1 MAKARQVYTAD
12 DLSIFKEAK
21 EFSLAPEITS
31 KLDWIEPGA
40 QVNKIEI
47 VKVNWTPLPIDEYK
61 AVNVELPLVED
72 ALNSTST
79 ENALSANQWRVLYD
93 YILNLQSRGRYLSN
107 WNCVTWLPMT
117 NPSVSP
123 YEYRTGDYFIV
134 SNVSDGG
141 TNYRPSGLRYITWQA
156 STTPEEEEVS
166 VDDIYLFDWDRWLLL
181 DNSGKSI
188 AVDQELSTTSRNPV
202 ENKVITNAI
211 NLKQDTIVAWNNIQI
226 WQDGKTISAT
236 DTTYTAGA
244 WISIDA
250 NNVIS
255 NTQTNAVWWNITG
268 VLSNQTDLQSALNSK
283 QNKLTAWTNISIDSN
298 NVISATDTTYT
309 AWDFDIKDL
318 ADTTHLRDTWNGKQ
332 DTIVAWNNIQIA
344 ADWVTISAT
353 DTTYTAWTNVQ
364 ISNSNVISAT
374 DTTYSAWTNVSI
386 DSNNVISAVDTKYQA
401 SDFDIKDLSDST
413 NLKDKW
419 NNKQDTII
427 AWNNITINADGKTIN
442 AIDTTYQ
449 ASDFDIKD
457 LSDSTNLRDEWSGKQ
472 DALIAGT
479 NIQIA
484 ADGKTISAT
493 DTTYN
498 EVTTADMN
506 AGIDTTP
513 GVVSAKWIAD
523 YVKNMVASG
532 VVYKGQVADYDSLPA
547 SPSVGDMYNV
557 VAAHST
563 APTFDAGT
571 NVVWSWTAW
580 DPMAEMV
587 DLSNLVD
594 LTSAQTI
601 SGVKTFSA
609 EPVLSTAKTT
619 PATND
624 WTKFA
629 TEAQVA
635 SKQDTLTAGDN
646 ITINNNVI
654 SALGDMRYAD
664 FYQVDAEWST
674 ISLSLN
680 TAVEPEA
687 NFTVNAP
694 ATIKDGQTYI
704 LRVTNWAT
712 AYTMTLGQNITN
724 PYEVN
729 TSLTADGV
737 DQFVFF
743 AVDGN
748 LELQPEG
755 GSGNLKVFE
764 LWDQWE
770 ISASDLQEALDFQLG
785 WWTAILH
792 HREEYYF
799 FASND
804 DWWCNWEA
812 TTVEWWLDYVYLPT
826 IRWQYETYQSNVI
839 EYVNRNSSQ
848 VWNYISKD
856 NSDSNTPFI
865 PNKDSQPTSKK
876 YVDDRDD
883 LYFQWLTAWT
893 NVQIAK
899 SYTIVNDQQWPC
911 STGFHIPN
919 DNETSN
925 LVWLLQNLW
934 LSDTDVETHLHMPH
948 TGYIDKDWVYQNDN
962 NWYFWTTYA
971 DCWTAQRFA
980 TGNNYW
986 PSSSG
991 WGDLSYWLP
1000 IRPFKDSYASPSGA
1014 AWTLVTSS
1022 DAFEMWYNAT
1032 DGLISI
1038 TDGGSL
1044 HITLA
1049 DKNLWATTVYNYGD
1063 TLSAANCGNLYQW
1076 WNNYG
1081 FTWWVDPSSTS
1092 STPVDASGYG
1102 PGNYYSSSTYIIG
1115 SGRWMDDCAQNLW
1128 WWQSQ
1133 AINKIPSAVISATDT
1148 TYTAGT
1154 GIDITNGVISNTQ
1167 TSAAWWNITGTLS
1180 NQTDLQNALDA
1191 KQDELI
1197 AWTNITIASD
1207 WRTISATDTTYSQ
1220 ATASTLWLVKLW
1232 SNTVQADTVTTPSST
1247 VWRTYPIQVNAD
1259 GQAVVNVPWYAS
1271 SWGGGW
1277 HEYTSWTGISV
1288 DNTNDIISNTWVITV
1303 NSQSG
1308 NVTVDEF
1315 SPSNSWSTGQV
1326 LRKTSSGYRW
1336 DDEWGAVTSV
1346 NNQTWDVYIDEFDPN
1361 NSGSVGY
1368 VLTKVNSWSW
1378 YEWAANDSFWPD
1390 NLWTRWQVLT
1400 KNANNY
1406 SWEDIDL
1413 PSGDNNVKFWTLSSG
1428 NGMYSTTVTQE
1439 IYDWLNADPN
1449 NWAIINDTFKRE
1461 VFVFYRFNNTNDA
1474 VFLWVKRNSE
1484 LHPVTPSSTRAF
1496 TSAWQWVL
1504 TINHSTYYITVDQN
1518 DDQDTVTNYI
1528 SASWAPYYD
1537 PVDNPSGTYEAFL
1550 PTKDWQPAT
1559 KLYVDQAVAWWGWA
1573 NDLVHSSS
1581 ITNIWTWTESQYN
1594 SLPSHSANT
1603 LYFTY

>member
-72 ALNSTST
+72 TLNSTST

-156 STTPEEEEVS
+156 STTPEEEEVN

-181 DNSGKSI
+181 GDSGKSI
-188 AVDQELSTTSRNPV
+188 AIDQELSTTSRNPV
-202 ENKVITNAI
+202 ENKVITGAI
-211 NLKQDTIVAWNNIQI
+211 NLKQDKIIAWNNIQI

-236 DTTYTAGA
+236 DTTYTAWQ
-244 WISIDA
+244 WIRIDA

-255 NTQTNAVWWNITG
+255 NTQTNAIWGNITG
-268 VLSNQTDLQSALNSK
+268 TLSDQTDLQTALNAK
-283 QNKLTAWTNISIDSN
+283 QNKIIAGNNIEIAADGRT
-298 NVISATDTTYT
+298 ISAIDTTYT
-309 AWDFDIKDL
+309 ADDFDIKDL
-318 ADTTHLRDTWNGKQ
+318 ADSTRLRNKWNNKQ

-344 ADWVTISAT
+344 PDWVTISAT

-364 ISNSNVISAT
+364 ISNNNVISAT

-442 AIDTTYQ
+442 AIDTTYV

-472 DALIAGT
+472 DALIAGD

-506 AGIDTTP
+506 TGTDTTP

-547 SPSVGDMYNV
+547 NPSVGDMYNV

-563 APTFDAGT
+563 EPTFDAGT

-664 FYQVDAEWST
+664 FNAVTAT
-674 ISLSLN
+674 GATVTMSLN
-680 TAVEPEA
+680 TAIEPSQ

-694 ATIKDGQTYI
+694 ATIKDGQIYI
-704 LRVTNWAT
+704 LRVTNGAT
-712 AYTMTLGQNITN
+712 PYTMTLGQNITN

-729 TSLTADGV
+729 TSLTTDGV

-743 AVDGN
+743 ATGGK
-748 LELQPEG
+748 LELQPER
-755 GSGNLKVFE
+755 GNEDLKVFDF
-764 LWDQWE
+764 WSWQE
-770 ISASDLQEALDFQLG
+770 IDTWLAQEALDFQLAWG
-785 WWTAILH
+785 TSILKSGD
-792 HREEYYF
+792 EYF
-799 FASND
+799 FMGYD
-804 DWWCNWEA
+804 G
-812 TTVEWWLDYVYLPT
+812 EW
-826 IRWQYETYQSNVI
+826 QSNWAGI
-839 EYVNRNSSQ
+839 GINTWWDSLMRNYIYFNYGDSQ
-848 VWNYISKD
+848 TKQITSAYRTNSIVWNYISKD
-856 NSDSNTPFI
+856 NNDSQTPFM
-865 PNKDSQPTSKK
+865 PFYNSQPTSKK
-876 YVDDRDD
+876 YVDERDD
-883 LYFQWLTAWT
+883 AIINWITAWE
-893 NVQIAK
+893 NVTVTK
-899 SYTIVNDQQWPC
+899 TYDYHNDTQWPC
-911 STGFHIPN
+911 PLWFHIPS
-919 DNETSN
+919 EEEASN
-925 LVWLLQNLW
+925 LVDFVSSWWITALKLSEFFNLPFASFISSSTWEFDSNSAWVIWYIRTVTTDCENWLCTIFSQD
-934 LSDTDVETHLHMPH
+934 S
-948 TGYIDKDWVYQNDN
+948 
-962 NWYFWTTYA
+962 TYNS
-971 DCWTAQRFA
+971 WMGKA
-980 TGNNYW
+980 TGA
-986 PSSSG
+986 S
-991 WGDLSYWLP
+991 
-1000 IRPFKDSYASPSGA
+1000 IRPFKDEPVIPSGA
-1014 AWTLVTSS
+1014 NWTEVYSS
-1022 DAFEMWYNAT
+1022 EGFWIWHNAT
-1032 DGLISI
+1032 DGLISFMRYG
-1038 TDGGSL
+1038 TYV
-1044 HITLA
+1044 TMA
-1049 DKNLWATTVYNYGD
+1049 DKNLWATTVYNYWD
-1063 TLSAANCGNLYQW
+1063 TLSAANCGNLYQY
-1076 WNNYG
+1076 WNNNG
-1081 FTWWVDPSSTS
+1081 FTWGENPSSTS
-1092 STPVDASGYG
+1092 TDQINDSVYWPD
-1102 PGNYYSSSTYIIG
+1102 NYYNSSTFIYGNNAWG
-1115 SGRWMDDCAQNLW
+1115 SSCNRNLW
-1128 WWQSQ
+1128 WFESRRKYSNPT
-1133 AINKIPSAVISATDT
+1133 ITISATDT

-1180 NQTDLQNALDA
+1180 NQTDLQNALDD
-1191 KQDELI
+1191 KQDKLI
-1197 AWTNITIASD
+1197 AWANIQIAAD
-1207 WRTISATDTTYSQ
+1207 GKTISATDTTYSQ
-1220 ATASTLWLVKLW
+1220 ATSSSLWLIKLG
-1232 SNTVQADTVTTPSST
+1232 SDTEQVTVTNTPT
-1247 VWRTYPIQVNAD
+1247 ATTWRTYPVQVNAT
-1259 GQAVVNVPWYAS
+1259 GQAVVNVPWYAAEPS
-1271 SWGGGW
+1271 AGG
-1277 HEYTSWTGISV
+1277 HEYTSGAGISV
-1288 DNTNDIISNTWVITV
+1288 DNTNDIISNTWVVTV

-1308 NVTVDEF
+1308 NVTVNEF
-1315 SPSNSWSTGQV
+1315 NPSNSWSTGQV
-1326 LRKTSSGYRW
+1326 LKKTSSGYRW
-1336 DDEWGAVTSV
+1336 DDEGGSVTSV
-1346 NNQTWDVYIDEFDPN
+1346 NNQTWDVHIDEFDPN

-1378 YEWAANDSFWPD
+1378 YEWAVNDSFWPD
-1390 NLWTRWQVLT
+1390 NQWSTGQVLT
-1400 KNANNY
+1400 KNADNY
-1406 SWEDIDL
+1406 AWANIEL
-1413 PSGDNNVKFWTLSSG
+1413 PSGENNVKFWTLNCDPNVDNSAA
-1428 NGMYSTTVTQE
+1428 VQE
-1439 IYDWLNADPN
+1439 ILAWVSADSN
-1449 NWAIINDTFKRE
+1449 NWAIINDTYKND
-1461 VFVFYRFNNTNDA
+1461 VFIFYKMNSSNNNAIFYGT
-1474 VFLWVKRNSE
+1474 KRNSE
-1484 LHPVTPSSTRAF
+1484 LTPVQPGSTRAF
-1496 TSAWQWVL
+1496 TKSWQWELILNSVSH
-1504 TINHSTYYITVDQN
+1504 TIKIWENP
-1518 DDQDTVTNYI
+1518 DDMTHTNYI
-1528 SASWAPYYD
+1528 SASWAPYSTEWYD
-1537 PVDNPSGTYEAFL
+1537 PFY
-1550 PTKDWQPAT
+1550 PTQDWQPAT
-1559 KLYVDQAVAWWGWA
+1559 KAYVDAQTWWGWA

-1594 SLPSHSANT
+1594 SLSSHSADT